1 MPCPIAVINRWGGRR
16 IGGLF
21 QQPRRHDPDRG
32 GRRRHACRPVGP
44 GRAAYQSTVRY
55 PGTEVTADRYLDH
68 EDFEGPLAAIFDGAL
83 AFVLRNL
90 PKVQGSGKSVNLP
103 GRPVVPR
110 TVFEELLVNSLVHRD
125 YFIQAPVRLFM
136 LDDRVEITS
145 PGNLPNHLTVEKIRA
160 GNSVIRNPVLA
171 SFAAKGVLPYRG
183 LGTGIRRALADWPAV
198 DLIDDRDGCIFTAT
212 VRLTAGR
219 NAPISGRNAPIN
231 APITG
236 QNAPINLAGNAPLTD
251 LQRSM
256 LDLIACDPSISY
268 DAMGTALERDRTTV
282 MRNIRALKTLGLLR
296 REGSRK
302 TGRWVIGN

>member
-68 EDFEGPLAAIFDGAL
+68 EDYEGPLAAIFDGAL

-125 YFIQAPVRLFM
+125 YVIQAPVRLFM

-145 PGNLPNHLTVEKIRA
+145 PSNLPNHLTVEKIRA
-160 GNSVIRNPVLA
+160 GNSVIRNPGL
-171 SFAAKGVLPYRG
+171 GVLRRQRRFAVPRTGNRHPPSAGGLAGGGPDRRSRRVHLYRDRAIDG
-183 LGTGIRRALADWPAV
+183 RKKCTYNRPVGHRELNATSSSCTPTLEQCGRSRRRADA
-198 DLIDDRDGCIFTAT
+198 R
-212 VRLTAGR
+212 GR
-219 NAPISGRNAPIN
+219 NREDDQRHVVT
-231 APITG
+231 TG
-236 QNAPINLAGNAPLTD
+236 E
-251 LQRSM
+251 RSN
-256 LDLIACDPSISY
+256 
-268 DAMGTALERDRTTV
+268 DASNRD
-282 MRNIRALKTLGLLR
+282 K
-296 REGSRK
+296 
-302 TGRWVIGN
+302 